1 MMATPH
7 IMSNL
12 TPAISGLSCAI
23 ALSRSGSSHVAPAG
37 AIANTR
43 FFYPAFWSAPA
54 NSLSEALG
62 NNSKVKRTT
71 SRDRSN
77 IGGRRVFYTTLLSFV
92 LCNLLYAHEIPAHQ
106 S

>member
-23 ALSRSGSSHVAPAG
+23 ALSRSGSSHVAPAV

-43 FFYPAFWSAPA
+43 FFYPAFQKSRGY
-54 NSLSEALG
+54 SSSE
-62 NNSKVKRTT
+62 KR
-71 SRDRSN
+71 
-77 IGGRRVFYTTLLSFV
+77 SFF
-92 LCNLLYAHEIPAHQ
+92 
-106 S
+106 